1 MAPSFYLDVIH
12 ALRGWKNTKERKRKR
27 KSVVD
32 AMDLL
37 FQIGFE
43 LAAVSPKR
51 FIRPKLSYLYTCLK
65 RKSKAHD
72 QSGRKEEPKFVLR
85 KQPLQGTQGTTFGDA
100 LFSD

>member
-1 MAPSFYLDVIH
+1 MVPTFYVCVIH
-12 ALRGWKNTKERKRKR
+12 ALRGWKNTRERKR

-51 FIRPKLSYLYTCLK
+51 SIRPKREKT
-65 RKSKAHD
+65 KA
-72 QSGRKEEPKFVLR
+72 QIRFTKVAASATNYAR
-85 KQPLQGTQGTTFGDA
+85 TQRTTFGAA
-100 LFSD
+100 LFSE